1 MYPDPTHRGR
11 LLYVALG
18 FLGLDVPPATMPPE
32 LRTLHAWLD
41 SWHGIGLIAQGLA
54 RQDRDLSLTRYGDRW
69 GASVF
74 VTGKEHAIVQGDRLA
89 DDPVGGG
96 PTGRIPCAAPRRF
109 ADSLARRVH
118 KQRSPAESPFMHFA

>member
-89 DDPVGGG
+89 DDPR
-96 PTGRIPCAAPRRF
+96 GRRSNRPHSVRCTKAIRRF
-109 ADSLARRVH
+109 SSAARS
-118 KQRSPAESPFMHFA
+118 QTTLPG

>member
-1 MYPDPTHRGR
+1 
-11 LLYVALG
+11 
-18 FLGLDVPPATMPPE
+18 MPPE

-54 RQDRDLSLTRYGDRW
+54 RQDRDLSLTRYGARW

-74 VTGKEHAIVQGDRLA
+74 VTGNTSSCKGTGWQTT
-89 DDPVGGG
+89 PVGGG

-109 ADSLARRVH
+109 ADSLAQRVH
-118 KQRSPAESPFMHFA
+118 KRRSPAESPFMHFA